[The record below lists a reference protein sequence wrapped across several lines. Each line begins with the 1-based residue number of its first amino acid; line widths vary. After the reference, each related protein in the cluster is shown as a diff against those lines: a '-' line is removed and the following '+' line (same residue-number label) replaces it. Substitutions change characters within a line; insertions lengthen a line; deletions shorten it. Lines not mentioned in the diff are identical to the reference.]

1 MVYYTL
7 MGLFDRFQVNT
18 KTTTDSVDVAA
29 ANAPYNIQQAL
40 GGIYFSHQT
49 ATREQAMSV
58 PACARARNIICSTV
72 GSLPLE
78 GYSKFTGAHVEP
90 VQAIWQPDARITGSA
105 VYAWLAEDI
114 LFYGVGYGICLDAYS
129 VSDGARIR
137 QWTRVA
143 PNRITPQLNAMATE
157 IVGYLLDGTLT
168 PASGVGSV
176 IRFDGL
182 DEGVLSRAGRTIRAA
197 LELEKA
203 AELYA
208 KEPVPTMVLKSN
220 GTNLTPERISRL
232 LESWKTARSTRAT
245 AFLNADVELTA
256 LGFDPAKLQL
266 NEARQYVALEIA
278 RATGIPAYFISAET
292 TSMTYSNSVSERKS
306 LIDFSLR
313 PILTSIEQRLSMPD
327 FTPYGTEIRFSVDD
341 FLRGDAYQR
350 AQVYEILNRIGA
362 MSIEQIQEEE
372 DLIK

>member
-1 MVYYTL
+1 MVYYVL
-7 MGLFDRFQVNT
+7 MGLFDRFLTNRTPTQI
-18 KTTTDSVDVAA
+18 TDVEA
-29 ANAPYNIQQAL
+29 ANIPFNLQQAS
-40 GGIYFSHQT
+40 GGLLFSTQT

-58 PACARARNIICSTV
+58 PALARARNIICSTV

-78 GYSKFTGAHVEP
+78 GYNKFTGAHVEP

-105 VYAWLAEDI
+105 IYAWLAEDI
-114 LFYGVGYGICLDAYS
+114 LFYGVGYGLILDAYS
-129 VSDGARIR
+129 ASDGGRVR
-137 QWTRVA
+137 QWTRIA
-143 PNRITPQLNAMATE
+143 PNRITPQLNENQTE
-157 IVGYLLDGTLT
+157 IVSYLLDGKAT
-168 PASGVGSV
+168 PNAGVGS
-176 IRFDGL
+176 IITFTGL
-182 DEGVLSRAGRTIRAA
+182 DEGVLRRAGRTIRAA

-220 GTNLTPERISRL
+220 GTNLTPERISKL

-313 PILTSIEQRLSMPD
+313 PILTCIEQRLTMPD
-327 FTPYGTEIRFSVDD
+327 FNPYGTEIRFSVDD
-341 FLRGDAYQR
+341 FLRGDALQR

-362 MSIEQIQEEE
+362 MSVEQIQEEE

>member
-1 MVYYTL
+1 MVYYVL
-7 MGLFDRFQVNT
+7 MGLFDRFVTNQKPT
-18 KTTTDSVDVAA
+18 IQTDVAA
-29 ANAPYNIQQAL
+29 ANSPYNIQQAL

-58 PACARARNIICSTV
+58 PAIARARNIICSTI

-78 GYSKFTGAHVEP
+78 GYNKFTGAHIEP
-90 VQAIWQPDARITGSA
+90 VQSIWQPDARITGSA
-105 VYAWLAEDI
+105 VYAWLAEDL
-114 LFYGVGYGICLDAYS
+114 LFYGVGYGICLDSYS

-143 PNRITPQLNAMATE
+143 PNRITPQLNANATE
-157 IVGYLLDGTLT
+157 IVGYLLDGKLA
-168 PASGVGSV
+168 PSSGVNSV

-220 GTNLTPERISRL
+220 GTNLTPERITKL
-232 LESWKTARSTRAT
+232 LESWKISRATRAT

-266 NEARQYVALEIA
+266 NEARQYVALECA

-313 PILTSIEQRLSMPD
+313 PILTSIEQRLTMPD
-327 FTPYGTEIRFSVDD
+327 FNPYGTEIRFSVDD
-341 FLRGDAYQR
+341 FLRGDALQR

-362 MSIEQIQEEE
+362 MSVEQIQEEE

>member
-1 MVYYTL
+1 
-7 MGLFDRFQVNT
+7 MGLFDRFLTNRTPTQI
-18 KTTTDSVDVAA
+18 TDVEAS
-29 ANAPYNIQQAL
+29 NIPFNLQQAS
-40 GGIYFSHQT
+40 GGLLFSTQT

-58 PACARARNIICSTV
+58 PALARARNIICSTV

-78 GYSKFTGAHVEP
+78 GYNKFTGAHVEP

-105 VYAWLAEDI
+105 IYAWLAEDI
-114 LFYGVGYGICLDAYS
+114 LFYGVGYGLILDAYS
-129 VSDGARIR
+129 ASDGGRVR
-137 QWTRVA
+137 QWTRIA
-143 PNRITPQLNAMATE
+143 PNRITPQLNENQTE
-157 IVGYLLDGTLT
+157 IVSYLLDGKAT
-168 PASGVGSV
+168 PNAGVGS
-176 IRFDGL
+176 IITFTGL
-182 DEGVLSRAGRTIRAA
+182 DEGVLRRAGRTIRAA

-220 GTNLTPERISRL
+220 GTNLTPERISKL

-313 PILTSIEQRLSMPD
+313 PILTCIEQRLTMPD
-327 FTPYGTEIRFSVDD
+327 FNPYGTEIRFSVDD
-341 FLRGDAYQR
+341 FLRGDALQR

-362 MSIEQIQEEE
+362 MSVEQIQEEE

>member
-1 MVYYTL
+1 MVYYVL
-7 MGLFDRFQVNT
+7 MGLFDRFNINSKKPT
-18 KTTTDSVDVAA
+18 YEVDVEAA
-29 ANAPYNIQQAL
+29 SAPYNFQQGFGAL
-40 GGIYFSHQT
+40 AFSNQT

-58 PACARARNIICSTV
+58 PALARARNIICSTI

-78 GYSKFTGAHVEP
+78 AYNKFTGAHIEP

-114 LFYGVGYGICLDAYS
+114 LFYGVGFGVCLDSYS
-129 VSDGARIR
+129 ASDGARIR

-143 PNRITPQLNAMATE
+143 PNRVITKLNNDSTE
-157 IVGYLLDGTLT
+157 IIGYELDGKLT
-168 PASGVGSV
+168 PSSGIGSI

-220 GTNLTPERISRL
+220 GTNLTPERITKL
-232 LESWKTARSTRAT
+232 LESWKIARSTRAT
-245 AFLNADVELTA
+245 AFLNADVELNA
-256 LGFDPAKLQL
+256 LGFDPTKLQL

-278 RATGIPAYFISAET
+278 RATGIPAYFVSAET
-292 TSMTYSNSVSERKS
+292 TSMTYSNATSERKS

-313 PILTSIEQRLSMPD
+313 PILTAIEQRLTLPD

-341 FLRGDAYQR
+341 FLRGSALER

-362 MSIEQIQEEE
+362 MSVEQIQEEE

>member
-1 MVYYTL
+1 MVYYVL
-7 MGLFDRFQVNT
+7 MGLFDRFLTNRTPTQI
-18 KTTTDSVDVAA
+18 TDVEA
-29 ANAPYNIQQAL
+29 ANIPFNLQQAS
-40 GGIYFSHQT
+40 GGLLFSTQT

-58 PACARARNIICSTV
+58 PALARARNIICSTV

-78 GYSKFTGAHVEP
+78 GYNKFTGAHVEP

-105 VYAWLAEDI
+105 IYAWLADDI
-114 LFYGVGYGICLDAYS
+114 LFYGVGYGLILDAYS
-129 VSDGARIR
+129 ASDGGRVR
-137 QWTRVA
+137 QWTRIA
-143 PNRITPQLNAMATE
+143 PNRITPQLNENQTE
-157 IVGYLLDGTLT
+157 IVSYLLDGKAT
-168 PASGVGSV
+168 PNAGIGS
-176 IRFDGL
+176 IITFTGL
-182 DEGVLSRAGRTIRAA
+182 DEGVLRRAGRTIRAA

-220 GTNLTPERISRL
+220 GTNLTPERISKL

-313 PILTSIEQRLSMPD
+313 PILTCIEQRLTMPD
-327 FTPYGTEIRFSVDD
+327 FNPYGTEIRFSVDD
-341 FLRGDAYQR
+341 FLRGDALQR

-362 MSIEQIQEEE
+362 MSVEQIQEEE

>member
-1 MVYYTL
+1 MAYRTQPPP
-7 MGLFDRFQVNT
+7 GIN
-18 KTTTDSVDVAA
+18 K
-29 ANAPYNIQQAL
+29 PYNTTMYVDQRKQIDL
-40 GGIYFSHQT
+40 FSIVLNLDTTELLEYSLANKVSLNISNGNDDNLIHVIIKLDPLK
-49 ATREQAMSV
+49 ASEHIKL
-58 PACARARNIICSTV
+58 NIIKFLIDNDVNPDKQNKNNQT
-72 GSLPLE
+72 PL
-78 GYSKFTGAHVEP
+78 H
-90 VQAIWQPDARITGSA
+90 
-105 VYAWLAEDI
+105 LACEEQ
-114 LFYGVGYGICLDAYS
+114 Y
-129 VSDGARIR
+129 
-137 QWTRVA
+137 
-143 PNRITPQLNAMATE
+143 PK

-168 PASGVGSV
+168 PGSGIGSV

-278 RATGIPAYFISAET
+278 RAAGIPAYFISAET

-313 PILTSIEQRLSMPD
+313 AILTCLEQRLSMPD

-341 FLRGDAYQR
+341 FLRGDALQR

>member
-1 MVYYTL
+1 
-7 MGLFDRFQVNT
+7 MGLFDRFITT
-18 KTTTDSVDVAA
+18 KPTANEVDVAA

-40 GGIYFSHQT
+40 GGVYFSNQT
-49 ATREQAMSV
+49 ATREMAMSV
-58 PACARARNIICSTV
+58 PALARARNIICSTI

-78 GYSKFTGAHVEP
+78 GYNKFTGAHVEP
-90 VQAIWQPDARITGSA
+90 TQSIWQPDARITGSA
-105 VYAWLAEDI
+105 VYGWLAEDI
-114 LFYGVGYGICLDAYS
+114 LFYGVGYGLVLDAYS

-137 QWTRVA
+137 QWTRIA
-143 PNRITPQLNAMATE
+143 PNRVITRLNNNSTE
-157 IVGYLLDGTLT
+157 IVGYELDGVVT
-168 PASGVGSV
+168 PSSGVGSL

-182 DEGVLSRAGRTIRAA
+182 DEGVLQRAGRTIRAA

-220 GTNLTPERISRL
+220 GTNLTPERISKL
-232 LESWKTARSTRAT
+232 LESWKTSRSTRAT
-245 AFLNADVELTA
+245 AFLNADVELQA

-266 NEARQYVALEIA
+266 NEARQYVALELA

-313 PILTSIEQRLSMPD
+313 PILTAIEQRLTMPD

-341 FLRGDAYQR
+341 FLRGDALQR

>member
-1 MVYYTL
+1 
-7 MGLFDRFQVNT
+7 
-18 KTTTDSVDVAA
+18 
-29 ANAPYNIQQAL
+29 
-40 GGIYFSHQT
+40 
-49 ATREQAMSV
+49 
-58 PACARARNIICSTV
+58 
-72 GSLPLE
+72 
-78 GYSKFTGAHVEP
+78 
-90 VQAIWQPDARITGSA
+90 
-105 VYAWLAEDI
+105 
-114 LFYGVGYGICLDAYS
+114 LDAYS

-143 PNRITPQLNAMATE
+143 PNRITPQLNANATE

-168 PASGVGSV
+168 PGSGIGSV

-220 GTNLTPERISRL
+220 GTNLTPERISKL
-232 LESWKTARSTRAT
+232 LESWKTSRSTRAT
-245 AFLNADVELTA
+245 AFLNADVELQA

-266 NEARQYVALEIA
+266 NEARQYVALELA

-313 PILTSIEQRLSMPD
+313 PILTAIEQRLTMPD

-341 FLRGDAYQR
+341 FLRGDALQR

>member
-1 MVYYTL
+1 MVYYVL
-7 MGLFDRFQVNT
+7 MGLFDRFLTNRTPTQI
-18 KTTTDSVDVAA
+18 TDVEAG
-29 ANAPYNIQQAL
+29 NIPFNLQQAS
-40 GGIYFSHQT
+40 GGLLFSTQT

-58 PACARARNIICSTV
+58 PALARARNIICSTV

-78 GYSKFTGAHVEP
+78 GYNKFTGAHVEP

-105 VYAWLAEDI
+105 IYAWLAEDI
-114 LFYGVGYGICLDAYS
+114 LFYGVGYGLILDAYS
-129 VSDGARIR
+129 ASDGGRVR
-137 QWTRVA
+137 QWTRIA
-143 PNRITPQLNAMATE
+143 PNRITPQLNENQTE
-157 IVGYLLDGTLT
+157 IVSYLLDGKAT
-168 PASGVGSV
+168 PNAGVGS
-176 IRFDGL
+176 IITFTGL
-182 DEGVLSRAGRTIRAA
+182 DEGVLRRAGRTIRAA

-220 GTNLTPERISRL
+220 GTNLTPERISKL

-313 PILTSIEQRLSMPD
+313 PILTCIEQRLTMPD
-327 FTPYGTEIRFSVDD
+327 FNPYGTEIRFSVDD
-341 FLRGDAYQR
+341 FLRGDALQR

-362 MSIEQIQEEE
+362 MSVEQIQEEE